1 MSIIEA
7 IILGFIQGATEFLPI
22 SSSGHLVLLPEIF
35 GLGSA
40 DLTMVGVVHLGS
52 LVAVFIY
59 FWKDIWAIVTAVLQ
73 GLAKRD
79 LMGTVESRLGWLIVI
94 GSLPAVILGFL
105 LEDFFA
111 GIFSSPSVAAFFLLV
126 TAGLLVAGEKMLS
139 GDKDIPKMDWKD
151 AIIIGI
157 FQSFALFPGISRS
170 GSTIVGG
177 LQRGLDRPTATR
189 FSFLLGIPVILG
201 AGLLSVVDV
210 VLKPQATQDPI
221 IYVVAF
227 FSAAITGYICIYFLL
242 RWVRNHSLYIFS
254 VYCALL
260 GGGYLLFTFLS

>member
-1 MSIIEA
+1 MSILEA

-35 GLGSA
+35 GLGHA
-40 DLTMVGVVHLGS
+40 DLTMIGVVHLGS

-59 FWKDIWAIVTAVLQ
+59 FWKDIWSIITAVLQ
-73 GLAKRD
+73 GISKRD
-79 LMGTVESRLGWLIVI
+79 FMGTTESRLGWLIAI
-94 GSLPAVILGFL
+94 GSIPVVILGL
-105 LEDFFA
+105 LFRDFFEE
-111 GIFSSPSVAAFFLLV
+111 IFGSPTTAAFFLII

-139 GDKDIPKMDWKD
+139 GDKDVPHMNWKD
-151 AIIIGI
+151 AFIVGV
-157 FQSFALFPGISRS
+157 FQTFALFPGISRS

-201 AGLLSVVDV
+201 AGLFSIVDIV
-210 VLKPQATQDPI
+210 TQPETTQDPI
-221 IYVVAF
+221 MYIVAF
-227 FSAAITGYICIYFLL
+227 LSAAITGYACIYFLL
-242 RWVRNHSLYIFS
+242 RWVRNHSLYIFA

-260 GGGYLLFTFLS
+260 GGGYLLYTMLS